1 MIFNFLELDIEY
13 DDKSFFEKTAVENLN
28 KLFAILNQ
36 MYRGKKHLIILLD
49 EVIINHDC
57 TDFSGLQLDHPFI
70 TIILAI
76 NPAGYDLT
84 KEIVIKPPSKENV
97 LAVQL
102 KTKNCNSYQIA
113 NLIAHIN
120 KLSKEKGGSYKYL
133 DSANDKP
140 LDPSNLPNGPL
151 PNWIQRSPDTTDE
164 DVLKYL
170 KTKFLPEAESVTLV
184 HFQKKFSQKARD
196 WLSNQGN
203 WKVMSHLAMTG
214 SETECLVAFI
224 ENTYFNMETFSR
236 AKKQLIIV
244 TK

>member
-1 MIFNFLELDIEY
+1 MDVEIDTDRGTY
-13 DDKSFFEKTAVENLN
+13 TKTAVENLN
-28 KLFAILNQ
+28 TVFAKLNELIK
-36 MYRGKKHLIILLD
+36 GKKHIIIVLD
-49 EVIINHDC
+49 EVIINYDC
-57 TDFSGLQLDHPFI
+57 IDFSGLRLDYPSI
-70 TIILAI
+70 TIIIAI
-76 NPAGYDLT
+76 NPAGYFLT
-84 KEIVIKPPSKENV
+84 KEVVIKPPSRKNV

-102 KTKNCNSYQIA
+102 KTKHRNSYQIA
-113 NLIAHIN
+113 VLIAHIN
-120 KLSKEKGGSYKYL
+120 KFYKDRNESYKCL

-184 HFQKKFSQKARD
+184 HFQKQFSQKARD